1 MLQYHILINVFM
13 IIGYFGRTEEVK
25 EALTIFRLCDRL
37 CILAP
42 FLWFFPQNFLCE
54 ILASM
59 PFNLC
64 PVWKEINSYS
74 AKPMSRYD
82 KAHIH
87 PSIEEK
93 WTSKYTQ

>member
-1 MLQYHILINVFM
+1 MLQYRILINVFM
-13 IIGYFGRTEEVK
+13 IIGYLGRTEEVK

-37 CILAP
+37 SIFAP

-59 PFNLC
+59 PFNLR
-64 PVWKEINSYS
+64 PVRKEINSYS
-74 AKPMSRYD
+74 AKPMCSYD
-82 KAHIH
+82 KAYIH

-93 WTSKYTQ
+93 WRSQYTQ